1 MRFDSIIVFGLGA
14 AGANLLLNLIHTVP
28 EANIYGVD
36 MDKVEPRN
44 YLAGTQPYLKTHVG
58 KFKTQVMQMLAM
70 QQGKTLQVFNK
81 EIKDISDIHGI
92 IQSIKSDSILIIDA
106 FDNAPSRD
114 LFYKLSEKIWYKK
127 YSEVLHLGFSAN
139 MSGEV
144 MWDSSWEPMVTYK
157 ESTDIC
163 TLPGV
168 RSFIMAITAIA
179 SMVINDYYFYD
190 NKYSIYFDKYMKLR
204 KI

>member
-1 MRFDSIIVFGLGA
+1 MRFDSVIVFGLGA
-14 AGANLLLNLIHTVP
+14 AGANLLLNLIHTLP

-58 KFKTQVMQMLAM
+58 KFKTQVMQLLAI
-70 QQGKTLQVFNK
+70 QQGKSVTVFNK
-81 EIKDISDIHGI
+81 EIKTIEDIHGI
-92 IQSIKSDSILIIDA
+92 IRSTTGNSILIIDA

-114 LFYKLSEKIWYKK
+114 LFYKLSEKIGYKK
-127 YSEVLHLGFSAN
+127 YSNVLHLGFSAN

-168 RSFIMAITAIA
+168 RGFIMTITAMA
-179 SMVINDYYFYD
+179 AMVVNDYYFYD
-190 NKYSIYFDKYMKLR
+190 NKYSVYFDKFMKLR